1 MSSKTNQLQK
11 LIQLAQEQSSDG
23 RRELLREITDL
34 FTASQSEISET
45 ESLHFAEIVGHLI
58 SEVETDVRQH
68 LAERL
73 STVDNA
79 PHGIVTMLANDE
91 IDVARPLL
99 ESSPVLRNADLIDII
114 RKRSQDH
121 LSSVA
126 GRDEVDE
133 SVSDA
138 LVDRGDDQVLEKLA
152 RNQGAALSRSA
163 ASKMVARSEKNPG
176 LQEPLVTRADLPP
189 DLVNQMY
196 FWVSEKLREHIM
208 AATGDLDEV
217 GGNPDTTE
225 NASPAEKFIRRKI
238 LLKQLDP
245 PLLVELMRE
254 GRMAEFVEG
263 FARLT
268 GLDNKTAQKVLSDET
283 QQALAIACKASGIDK
298 DHFSSLARLTSSN
311 GTMEAADIFEI
322 IELYEKIPEEAA
334 QRTMRFWRVRQ
345 AAGEGVDA

>member
-208 AATGDLDEV
+208 AATGDLDEGLVKDLLQEARKSIVSEV

-322 IELYEKIPEEAA
+322 IELNE
-334 QRTMRFWRVRQ
+334 
-345 AAGEGVDA
+345 